1 MDKSGSNKMRK
12 IYLANMY
19 SKRLETAEYAEQ
31 LTKVGHMVTAQWL
44 TGKEETQPK
53 RENAIMD
60 FDDVKRC
67 DLLICFTQP
76 YGSKNKGGGRHTE
89 LGLALAWGIETWIVG
104 EREQIFHWHPEVKQF
119 DSWFEAV
126 DELDF
131 QSILEEI
138 TVK

>member
-1 MDKSGSNKMRK
+1 MRK

-19 SKRLETAEYAEQ
+19 SKRQETAEYAKQ
-31 LTKVGHMVTAQWL
+31 LTNAGHIVTAQWL

-53 RENAIMD
+53 RANAVMD
-60 FDDVKRC
+60 FDDVERS

-76 YGSKNKGGGRHTE
+76 YGSVNKGGGRHTE

-104 EREQIFHWHPEVKQF
+104 EREQIFHWHPVIKQF
-119 DSWFEAV
+119 DNWIEAF

-131 QSILEEI
+131 QTILEEA
-138 TVK
+138 TTK